1 MSKTVHVQP
10 GTIVIVDNAKPKKRK
25 AAAAKGKIQVHA
37 DGTMTVAAPKKVAAK
52 PKKKAAA
59 AKKTKRQ
66 TQTERIAKA
75 VVTAL
80 SKK

>member
-25 AAAAKGKIQVHA
+25 GTVVKHK

-52 PKKKAAA
+52 PQKKAAA